1 MLEIEDET
9 MQTAEKQDGYGR
21 MVGKFDNDSVALE
34 VDPAVAGGYRPVDR
48 PDVPFNKKLI
58 YSGSRDQVCSAQQ
71 ASFFTHATHPCIL
84 TLCSVCPY
92 RHYTYR

>member
-58 YSGSRDQVCSAQQ
+58 YSGSRDQVCLNKLLLWLAHD
-71 ASFFTHATHPCIL
+71 THVR
-84 TLCSVCPY
+84 S
-92 RHYTYR
+92 